1 MGWQQPIFA
10 YVYHCAE
17 TIDKVVATTGFRLL
31 GRTPTA
37 RGSVFVTARK
47 L

>member
-10 YVYHCAE
+10 CVYHCAE
-17 TIDKVVATTGFRLL
+17 TIDKVVATTGVRLL
-31 GRTPTA
+31 GRTPTV
-37 RGSVFVTARK
+37 RGSVFVTAQR